1 MQGRLKHGTDM
12 NMPAVPG
19 ALRPEREALFPV
31 AIDGDELDAQSVM
44 IDALYAALEDQAR
57 WPSVIALLGELLSLR
72 VLLLTCLGGT
82 TTHRPVFLEAGM
94 DGARRRAYEA
104 GGWRDDPF
112 RHAVRA
118 PWTGHWQVLNG
129 HAVAPEALRPGHP
142 WLESVL
148 PGSGGAQ
155 VRALAIT
162 PAAPM
167 SVPVMILAVRRLD
180 DPPFDARF
188 DTLLGEVGRHLVRI
202 ESLAFRQAT
211 ASMLRPGVVAAGAF
225 LLDADGQIVACDP
238 AAAELL
244 ALGVFDAT
252 GNTLKPSHTD
262 AASWLYGRLAQVR
275 SGQLTLSDVHD
286 GMPLPRSRVARL
298 ELIAAPRL
306 ASSPALMRARCLLS
320 ISARPDQASGRRGH
334 SPAMLFG
341 WTPTEADIVE
351 RLAEGG
357 TVLGIAQARRCS
369 IETVRSHLKSAK
381 RKAGVARQVDLV
393 RLCLVPD
400 AAQARLAAM

>member
-1 MQGRLKHGTDM
+1 MGRTPHMTMTSAPDSDR
-12 NMPAVPG
+12 PA
-19 ALRPEREALFPV
+19 REALFPI
-31 AIDGDELDAQSVM
+31 AMEGDELDAQSVL

-72 VLLLTCLGGT
+72 VLVMTCLGDT
-82 TTHRPVFLEAGM
+82 RHRPAFLEAGL

-104 GGWRDDPF
+104 TGWRDDPF
-112 RHAVRA
+112 RRAIRA
-118 PWTGHWQVLNG
+118 PWTGHWQVLDG
-129 HAVAPEALRPGHP
+129 QKLAPEALRAGHP
-142 WLESVL
+142 WVETIL
-148 PGSGGAQ
+148 PGAGGAQ
-155 VRALAIT
+155 LRALVVT
-162 PAAPM
+162 PSAPM
-167 SVPVMILAVRRLD
+167 SAPVLLLAVRRSD
-180 DPPFDARF
+180 DPPFDDRF
-188 DTLLGEVGRHLVRI
+188 DTLFGEIGRHLVRI

-211 ASMLRPGVVAAGAF
+211 ASMMRPGVVPAGAF
-225 LLDADGQIVACDP
+225 LLDAEGQVVAGDA

-244 ALGVFDAT
+244 ALGVFDAS

-275 SGQLTLSDVHD
+275 SGQLTLSDQHD

-306 ASSPALMRARCLLS
+306 ASSPSLMRARCLLS
-320 ISARPDQASGRRGH
+320 ISARPDQAAGRRGH

-369 IETVRSHLKSAK
+369 VETVRSHLKSAK

-400 AAQARLAAM
+400 AAQARLAAL

>member
-1 MQGRLKHGTDM
+1 M
-12 NMPAVPG
+12 NTTSIAKTP
-19 ALRPEREALFPV
+19 RPERESLFPI
-31 AIDGDELDAQSVM
+31 AMEGDDLDAQSVM
-44 IDALYAALEDQAR
+44 IDGLYAALEDQAR
-57 WPSVIALLGELLSLR
+57 WPSVIALLGELLALR
-72 VLLLTCLGGT
+72 VLLMTCLGDVR
-82 TTHRPVFLEAGM
+82 HRPAFLEAGL
-94 DGARRRAYEA
+94 DGARRRVYEA
-104 GGWRDDPF
+104 TGWRDDPF
-112 RHAVRA
+112 RRAIRA
-118 PWTGHWQVLNG
+118 PWVGHWQVLHG
-129 HAVAPEALRPGHP
+129 DKVAPEALRAGHP
-142 WLESVL
+142 WLETIL
-148 PGSGGAQ
+148 PGAGAAQ
-155 VRALAIT
+155 VRALVIT
-162 PAAPM
+162 PSAPM
-167 SVPVMILAVRRLD
+167 SVPVLILAVRRAD
-180 DPPFDARF
+180 DPLFDARF

-211 ASMLRPGVVAAGAF
+211 ACMLRPGVVPAGAF
-225 LLDADGQIVACDP
+225 LLDADGQVVGTDP
-238 AAAELL
+238 AGAELL

-252 GNTLKPSHTD
+252 GNSLKPSHTD

-306 ASSPALMRARCLLS
+306 ASSPSLMRARCLLT
-320 ISARPDQASGRRGH
+320 IAARPDQSSGRRGH

-369 IETVRSHLKSAK
+369 VETVRSHLKSAK

-400 AAQARLAAM
+400 AAQARLAAL